1 MSAGTSGGAGRPE
14 ELPADVRRELHQ
26 PTPGRRR
33 SVSIGE
39 LKMSVLEWGRPG
51 DPPTLLVHGARG
63 AARIWWRV
71 GPALA
76 ATGRHVV
83 APDLPGHGETPVDLG
98 VAPFRRTAGLLVRL
112 LGTLDISTDRLAVVG
127 TSWGALVTMRLPELG
142 ILPTPLVLIEP
153 PVIEGALG
161 QRLRAAV
168 RSHSEGGLL
177 PGIELP
183 RAPDRE
189 HWPPG
194 EEEVAEEAAA
204 AADSRMLRAIF
215 EANTEWDG
223 GLAALEQPE
232 ASGLDL
238 WLIRGDPELG
248 GLTPDH
254 YLARLRERWPADHL
268 ISIAGAGHV
277 PHRSQTVETM
287 RVLLRALSAAEAPT

>member
-1 MSAGTSGGAGRPE
+1 MSPDRAGRPE
-14 ELPADVRRELHQ
+14 DLPTDVMRELAR
-26 PTPGRRR
+26 PTSGRRHP
-33 SVSIGE
+33 VPIGE
-39 LKMSVLEWGRPG
+39 LEMSVLEWGRPG
-51 DPPTLLVHGARG
+51 DPAVLLVHGARG

-98 VAPFRRTAGLLVRL
+98 VAPFRKTARLLVRL

-127 TSWGALVTMRLPELG
+127 TSWGALVTVRLPELG
-142 ILPTPLVLIEP
+142 IRPTPLVLIEP
-153 PVIEGALG
+153 PVIEAALG

-168 RSHSEGGLL
+168 RSHSEGGLP

-194 EEEVAEEAAA
+194 EREVADEAAA
-204 AADSRMLRAIF
+204 ASDPRMLRALF
-215 EANTEWDG
+215 AANTEWDG
-223 GLAALEQPE
+223 GLAALERPE

-248 GLTPDH
+248 GLTPDD

-268 ISIAGAGHV
+268 VSIAGAGHV
-277 PHRSQTVETM
+277 PYRSQTVETM